1 LLKNVEASLPQY
13 FYILPNF
20 LTNQNAPPA
29 PAPLGLQMA
38 LCTQAPKDKIPA
50 LMTPQLQRWV
60 ESGCNFCSD

>member
-38 LCTQAPKDKIPA
+38 LCTQAPKHKIPDLVIDNLYA
-50 LMTPQLQRWV
+50 
-60 ESGCNFCSD
+60 